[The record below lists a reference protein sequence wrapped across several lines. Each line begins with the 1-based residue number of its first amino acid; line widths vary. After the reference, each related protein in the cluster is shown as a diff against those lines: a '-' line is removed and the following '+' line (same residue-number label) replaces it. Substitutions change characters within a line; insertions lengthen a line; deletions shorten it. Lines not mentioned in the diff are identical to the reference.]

1 MEKGFNIIE
10 INAKGGKL
18 LGEKGLTF
26 QKQALRE
33 GHVLREINKIL
44 GKGIN
49 ILEIGIEGWKLHRKH
64 PQICA

>member
-1 MEKGFNIIE
+1 MEIGIE
-10 INAKGGKL
+10 GRKL

-44 GKGIN
+44 GKG
-49 ILEIGIEGWKLHRKH
+49 LTF
-64 PQICA
+64 

>member
-1 MEKGFNIIE
+1 MEKGFNVAQTCVEKEHHNLEKGLNFVEIGIE
-10 INAKGGKL
+10 GRKL

-44 GKGIN
+44 GKG
-49 ILEIGIEGWKLHRKH
+49 LTF
-64 PQICA
+64 